1 MATSKREIDEIITDI
16 VKDWLEERTNQM
28 KAILESKGISPKSG
42 ALLPQDIKVPPI
54 NITATNYQAQLEL
67 EDYYEFVD
75 EGVKG
80 IQNQRPNTGR
90 FSFKNDKPNRKMAM
104 SLMDWAA
111 RGSHKGITKENALG
125 YAYGRAVNIKRR
137 GIREM
142 RFFRDSTED
151 RYTEQLIT
159 SLQNALGNSFEISII
174 NA

>member
-1 MATSKREIDEIITDI
+1 MATTKREIDEIVTDI

-42 ALLPQDIKVPPI
+42 AILPQDIRVPPI

-80 IQNQRPNTGR
+80 VQNQRPNTGR
-90 FSFKNDKPNRKMAM
+90 FSFKNDKPNKKMAM

-111 RGSHKGITKENALG
+111 RGAHKGITKDNALG

-137 GIREM
+137 GIRET

-159 SLQNALGNSFEISII
+159 SLQNALGNSFEVSII

>member
-1 MATSKREIDEIITDI
+1 MATTKREIDEIVTDI

-28 KAILESKGISPKSG
+28 KAILESKGIGPKSG
-42 ALLPQDIKVPPI
+42 AILPQDIKVPPI
-54 NITATNYQAQLEL
+54 SITATNYQAQLEL
-67 EDYYEFVD
+67 DDYYEFVD

-137 GIREM
+137 GIRET

-159 SLQNALGNSFEISII
+159 SLQNALGKSFEVSII

>member
-1 MATSKREIDEIITDI
+1 MAASKREIDEIVTDI

-28 KAILESKGISPKSG
+28 KAILDSKGISPNSG

-54 NITATNYQAQLEL
+54 NITASNYQAQLEL
-67 EDYYEFVD
+67 EDYYIFVD

-80 IQNQRPNTGR
+80 TRNERPNTGR
-90 FSFKNDKPNRKMAM
+90 FSFKNDKPNKKMAM
-104 SLMDWAA
+104 SVMDWGA
-111 RGSHKGITKENALG
+111 RKGHDGLTKENALG

-137 GIREM
+137 GIRET

-159 SLQNALGNSFEISII
+159 ALQNALGNSFEISII

>member
-1 MATSKREIDEIITDI
+1 MATTKREIDEIVTDI

-42 ALLPQDIKVPPI
+42 AILPQDIRVPPI

-80 IQNQRPNTGR
+80 VQNQRPNTGR
-90 FSFKNDKPNRKMAM
+90 FSFKNDKPNKKMAM

-111 RGSHKGITKENALG
+111 RGSHKGITKDNALG

-137 GIREM
+137 GIRET

-159 SLQNALGNSFEISII
+159 SLQNALGNSFEVSII

>member
-1 MATSKREIDEIITDI
+1 MATTKREIDEIVTDI

-90 FSFKNDKPNRKMAM
+90 FSFKNDKPNRKMVE
-104 SLMDWAA
+104 SIQDWGA
-111 RGSHKGITKENALG
+111 RKGRQGVTKVNARSVA
-125 YAYGRAVNIKRR
+125 YATAISVKRK
-137 GIREM
+137 GIRET

-159 SLQNALGNSFEISII
+159 ALQEALGKSFEVSII

>member
-1 MATSKREIDEIITDI
+1 MATTKREIDEIITDI

-42 ALLPQDIKVPPI
+42 AILPQDIKVPPI

-111 RGSHKGITKENALG
+111 RGSHKGITKQNALG

-137 GIREM
+137 GIRET

>member
-1 MATSKREIDEIITDI
+1 MATSKREIDEIVTDI

-42 ALLPQDIKVPPI
+42 AILPQDIKVPPI

-137 GIREM
+137 GIRET